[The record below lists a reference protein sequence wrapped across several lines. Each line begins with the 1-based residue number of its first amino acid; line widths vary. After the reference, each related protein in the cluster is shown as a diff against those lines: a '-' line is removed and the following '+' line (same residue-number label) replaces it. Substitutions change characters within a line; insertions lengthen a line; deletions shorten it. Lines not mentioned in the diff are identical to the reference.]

1 MPYDS
6 SELRKFLKLVQQS
19 NILKSEEIDEIL
31 RRLGGIEEVL
41 ADDIPI
47 AVYEEVG
54 WKTGETV
61 EQDVLLRFLSEMREE
76 IEKFPDNRYY
86 FAEAIVVGCRHSERD
101 RDIHAIIN
109 SMPESY
115 QAFLANHKSDFP

>member
-6 SELRKFLKLVQQS
+6 SEFRKFLKLVQQS
-19 NILKSEEIDEIL
+19 NILKGEKIDEIL
-31 RRLGGIEEVL
+31 NQLGGIEEIL
-41 ADDIPI
+41 ADDISI
-47 AVYEEVG
+47 LGYEQIG
-54 WKTGETV
+54 WKIGETAD
-61 EQDVLLRFLSEMREE
+61 QAVLLHFLTEMRDE
-76 IEKFPDNRYY
+76 IEKFPDHRYY

>member
-6 SELRKFLKLVQQS
+6 SEFRKFVKLVQQS

-31 RRLGGIEEVL
+31 SQLGGIEEIL
-41 ADDIPI
+41 ADDISI
-47 AVYEEVG
+47 SAYEQIG
-54 WKTGETV
+54 WRIGETA
-61 EQDVLLRFLSEMREE
+61 EQSALLRFLSMMRVE
-76 IEKFPDNRYY
+76 IEKFPAHRYF

-101 RDIHAIIN
+101 RDIHAITN

-115 QAFLANHKSDFP
+115 QAFLTKQKSDFS